1 MAETASAP
9 AAPAPAVADTT
20 VVEKVEEKKF
30 TFLQACGMNTMMMF
44 GTGPFISIPYCIA
57 ATNPAGPQALV
68 GYSIAA
74 LGCMC
79 DSFIWGEL
87 GSRFPMSGGSYVY
100 LRECFGR
107 DTYGKL
113 AAFIYTWQ
121 FWVSAPAEIASG
133 FLAISEYLVF
143 IHGNSSYECQSL
155 TALGLLIP
163 SIGMLCLG
171 NGEIGKFIYVMWA
184 ITLAAIAF
192 VLIGGFA
199 NFDSTN
205 FQLPPQPFGDGTA
218 ASLGTFVMSLGAAC
232 RFGVYDFTGYYDVCQ
247 MGGEVEKPKRTIPG
261 SCIITCGCVLVIYI
275 LTYVSVIGYV
285 PWYGP
290 DGFVALVEADDGSA
304 GYIMSMFAE
313 KIAGGP
319 GPGKGFGI
327 FFSIIVVIT
336 IFGSVFSMF
345 AGMIYLP
352 GAAAEDGMF
361 FKIFTQRSNMKYSKD
376 RPLVSLFCIGV
387 LSAAWCFFSLDTV
400 IDAMTSMLVLV
411 QFLGQAVG
419 LCVLRYRIKKG
430 EMPEDEAA
438 FKVKCLPLVAFVQM
452 TIFTFIYCTTDNYIF
467 SGNDPILDFSLLFV
481 LIGVG
486 VFFGWQKVKGDW
498 PFKPVGSEVEITKE
512 GKAVDVS
519 TISTTVERA

>member
-1 MAETASAP
+1 MRARP
-9 AAPAPAVADTT
+9 AAVL
-20 VVEKVEEKKF
+20 
-30 TFLQACGMNTMMMF
+30 LQPEDSTHTHPRKRIPHTYRVPLCRACALAAMMMF

-74 LGCMC
+74 LGCSTCATIAWRPFLRPHRAPRVPRPCAHARRSPPSRPCAVC

-143 IHGNSSYECQSL
+143 IHGNCAPAARRPMLSRPPRVHASESHSSPHFGRLVSRRVPFAASYECQSL

-304 GYIMSMFAE
+304 GYI
-313 KIAGGP
+313 
-319 GPGKGFGI
+319 
-327 FFSIIVVIT
+327 VR
-336 IFGSVFSMF
+336 
-345 AGMIYLP
+345 
-352 GAAAEDGMF
+352 
-361 FKIFTQRSNMKYSKD
+361 QR
-376 RPLVSLFCIGV
+376 
-387 LSAAWCFFSLDTV
+387 
-400 IDAMTSMLVLV
+400 
-411 QFLGQAVG
+411 FLGHVLNHLHPIPDAPLARLLCSPPHASPG
-419 LCVLRYRIKKG
+419 LSVV
-430 EMPEDEAA
+430 P
-438 FKVKCLPLVAFVQM
+438 
-452 TIFTFIYCTTDNYIF
+452 
-467 SGNDPILDFSLLFV
+467 
-481 LIGVG
+481 
-486 VFFGWQKVKGDW
+486 
-498 PFKPVGSEVEITKE
+498 
-512 GKAVDVS
+512 
-519 TISTTVERA
+519 